1 MNQMPNPKRNPR
13 WCLRALLACL
23 LGAQLLCAQA
33 TARESDVEAAYL
45 FNFGKFMRTTN
56 HPGTAF
62 KIGILGTNPFGSK
75 LVQLTAQE
83 MIDGRP
89 MKVVEIAKPEDA
101 RTCDILF
108 VDESDRARMERDLEQ
123 LGNASVLT
131 VSTSPDFLKEGG
143 MIQFVVQQNRVRFA
157 VNLDAATRA
166 HIQLSSEL
174 LKVAVSVSSGSAAG
188 EERR

>member
-1 MNQMPNPKRNPR
+1 
-13 WCLRALLACL
+13 
-23 LGAQLLCAQA
+23 
-33 TARESDVEAAYL
+33 
-45 FNFGKFMRTTN
+45 
-56 HPGTAF
+56 
-62 KIGILGTNPFGSK
+62 
-75 LVQLTAQE
+75 
-83 MIDGRP
+83 
-89 MKVVEIAKPEDA
+89 
-101 RTCDILF
+101 
-108 VDESDRARMERDLEQ
+108 MERDLEQ

-131 VSTSPDFLKEGG
+131 VSTSPDFLEEGG